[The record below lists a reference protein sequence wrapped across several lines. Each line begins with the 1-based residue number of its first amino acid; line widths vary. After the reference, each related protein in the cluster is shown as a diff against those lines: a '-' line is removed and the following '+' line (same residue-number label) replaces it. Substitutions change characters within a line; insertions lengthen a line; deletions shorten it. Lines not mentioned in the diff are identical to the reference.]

1 MSEAVAISFNSLKF
15 LFVPSSEI
23 RLKPEYVVLSIK
35 SASQLLLSGFIFRQ
49 GFCEVYLGQSIQE

>member
-15 LFVPSSEI
+15 LLVRSSEI

-35 SASQLLLSGFIFRQ
+35 SAPQLLLSGFIFRQ

>member
-15 LFVPSSEI
+15 LLVPSSEI

>member
-15 LFVPSSEI
+15 LFLPSSEI
-23 RLKPEYVVLSIK
+23 RLKPEYIVPSIK
-35 SASQLLLSGFIFRQ
+35 SAPQLLLSGFIFRQ

>member
-15 LFVPSSEI
+15 LLVPSSEI

-35 SASQLLLSGFIFRQ
+35 SAPQLLLSGFIFRQ